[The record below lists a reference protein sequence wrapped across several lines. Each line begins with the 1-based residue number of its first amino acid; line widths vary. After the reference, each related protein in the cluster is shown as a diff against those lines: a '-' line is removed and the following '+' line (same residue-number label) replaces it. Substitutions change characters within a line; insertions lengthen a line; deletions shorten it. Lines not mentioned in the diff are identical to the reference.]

1 MNFQNK
7 KNNHIFMTVLLIVFM
22 ARAVRIVGV
31 SRIVVIH
38 IRADSCKFDIP
49 MPVIFEF
56 KGVDGNPVCRVN
68 FCLRIRHTGIHR
80 NKRNKYD
87 KQFFHVIRFS
97 SS

>member
-1 MNFQNK
+1 MA
-7 KNNHIFMTVLLIVFM
+7 VSLIVFVT
-22 ARAVRIVGV
+22 RAVRVVDV
-31 SRIVVIH
+31 SRIIVIH

-49 MPVIFEF
+49 MPVVFEF
-56 KGVDGNPVCRVN
+56 KGVDGKPVCRMD

-80 NKRNKYD
+80 DKRDKYD

>member
-1 MNFQNK
+1 MA
-7 KNNHIFMTVLLIVFM
+7 VLLIVFVTW
-22 ARAVRIVGV
+22 AVGV
-31 SRIVVIH
+31 VDISCIVIIH

-49 MPVIFEF
+49 MPVVFEF
-56 KGVDGNPVCRVN
+56 KGVDGKPVCRMD

-80 NKRNKYD
+80 DKRDKYN